1 MVMTIL
7 AAVVVLGVLIL
18 VHELGHFWAAKA
30 VDVEVPRFS
39 IGFGPKVFGFTRGET
54 EYVISALPLGGYVK
68 MAGMGEEEA
77 FEKIEGGGE
86 PDREPSPRDFDSKP
100 AWARGLILSAGVG
113 MNFLFAVVAFAAI
126 AVVWG
131 VAAPDP
137 PVLAT
142 VQEEVL
148 PASALEL
155 ARVPS
160 GSRIAAIRGSSV
172 ESWEDVTLALG
183 GAPAGETTMSFADGT
198 SVTFTIPSDDE
209 GRRNLVTALLPPSGI
224 DPVLGEIAEGSPA
237 DSAGLRPGD
246 RVVSVEGSPVESW
259 EAFAAAVERRPGRA
273 TAVTVMRDGERVALT
288 VTPDERTLAA
298 AGDTVRYGRVGVGQ
312 DRSAV
317 QAALGESERQ
327 VGPIAGV
334 AHGFERT
341 WTWTV
346 RVVEVVADLITG
358 DVATENLAGPV
369 RIAQMSGDVARA
381 GPPARHGVMA
391 LLSGNQAN
399 LNLLPI
405 PVLDGGQLLLL
416 GVESLRGERVSVEA
430 RIRWA
435 QLGLL
440 LAGALMVWA
449 IGNDLLQLF
458 G

>member
-1 MVMTIL
+1 MLTTIL

-39 IGFGPKVFGFTRGET
+39 IGFGPTLFGFRRGET

-86 PDREPSPRDFDSKP
+86 PDREPSPRDFDAKP

-113 MNFLFAVVAFAAI
+113 MNFLFAVVAFAVV

-131 VAAPDP
+131 VAAPLP
-137 PVLAT
+137 AVLGS
-142 VQEEVL
+142 VQEERL
-148 PASALEL
+148 PPVAIEL
-155 ARVPS
+155 ARLPS
-160 GSRIAAIRGSSV
+160 GAEIESIGGKAV
-172 ESWEDVTLALG
+172 ESWEDVTLTLG
-183 GAPAGETTMSFADGT
+183 GAPAGQTTLRLADGT
-198 SVTFTIPSDDE
+198 TVSFEIPEDD
-209 GRRNLVTALLPPSGI
+209 GRRELVGALAPPMGI
-224 DPVLGEIAEGSPA
+224 APVLGDIAGGSPA
-237 DSAGLRPGD
+237 DDAGLRSGD
-246 RVVSVEGSPVESW
+246 RVLRVEDRAVESW
-259 EAFAAAVERRPGRA
+259 DAFAAAVERRPGEPTRL
-273 TAVTVMRDGERVALT
+273 TVEREGERLT
-288 VTPDERTLAA
+288 VTVTPAARTLAA
-298 AGDTVRYGRVGVGQ
+298 GADTLVYGRLGVGP
-312 DRSAV
+312 DRTSVETVLGSAERRLGPV
-317 QAALGESERQ
+317 AA
-327 VGPIAGV
+327 AG
-334 AHGFERT
+334 HGFERT
-341 WTWTV
+341 WTWSV
-346 RVVEVVADLITG
+346 RIVVVVGDLITG

-381 GPPARHGVMA
+381 GSRA
-391 LLSGNQAN
+391 LLLFMAILSVNLAI